1 MRSWNSSSPRS
12 VPPARPTLAD
22 QRPVVLDTDAAS
34 LIIKGR
40 GDTLAAQLAGRT
52 WCVSYVTVGEL
63 VKWGNTQRWGLRRW
77 TTLADWL
84 GRVVVLPYSIEVA
97 YTWGQLAAAA
107 QLRGRPRPA
116 NDMWVASCCLA
127 ENTSLATRNVKDY
140 ADFAEH
146 HGLRLAL
153 D

>member
-1 MRSWNSSSPRS
+1 MRSWSSSLPRS

-22 QRPVVLDTDAAS
+22 QRPVVLDTDVAS

-97 YTWGQLAAAA
+97 YAWGQLAAAA
-107 QLRGRPRPA
+107 QSR
-116 NDMWVASCCLA
+116 A
-127 ENTSLATRNVKDY
+127 ER
-140 ADFAEH
+140 
-146 HGLRLAL
+146 
-153 D
+153 